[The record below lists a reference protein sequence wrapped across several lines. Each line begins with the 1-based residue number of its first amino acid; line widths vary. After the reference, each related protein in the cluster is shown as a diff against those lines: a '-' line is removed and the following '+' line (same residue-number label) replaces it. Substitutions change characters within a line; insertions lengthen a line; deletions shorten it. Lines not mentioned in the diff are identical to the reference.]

1 MFLFLSLSFFI
12 ALSASGVVNKNIKE
26 VVVMQGCNMFVII
39 YNLNKI
45 IYKGGKKLM
54 RKIEELKNELKKYF
68 NDVDTFYDLEDGQV
82 TNVLLVLRKDNVA
95 YNAEFATDIFRFS
108 PGVVLNHLIRSMDY
122 GTLKSRLVSLE
133 ERFIADALLEFECE
147 CCYVRLLDGVL
158 IADGLRVDL
167 DSLVCLSIEN
177 NVISIT
183 DKNADIFEIN
193 LIEDEFTWLNNNE
206 EDREISAVIDCI
218 QKYLQ

>member
-1 MFLFLSLSFFI
+1 MQSW
-12 ALSASGVVNKNIKE
+12 ALVN
-26 VVVMQGCNMFVII
+26 V

-45 IYKGGKKLM
+45 IYKGGKNLM
-54 RKIEELKNELKKYF
+54 RKIEELKQELKKYF
-68 NDVDTFYDLEDGQV
+68 RDVDVFYDLEDGQV
-82 TNVLLVLRKDNVA
+82 TNVLLVLRKDNVV

-133 ERFIADALLEFECE
+133 ERFIADALLECECE

-158 IADGLRVDL
+158 IADGLRINL
-167 DSLVCLSIEN
+167 NNLLSFAIED
-177 NVISIT
+177 NVISIV
-183 DKNADIFEIN
+183 DKDGHIFTID
-193 LIEDEFTWLNNNE
+193 LIEDQFTWINDNE
-206 EDREISAVIDCI
+206 EDREISAFVDCI